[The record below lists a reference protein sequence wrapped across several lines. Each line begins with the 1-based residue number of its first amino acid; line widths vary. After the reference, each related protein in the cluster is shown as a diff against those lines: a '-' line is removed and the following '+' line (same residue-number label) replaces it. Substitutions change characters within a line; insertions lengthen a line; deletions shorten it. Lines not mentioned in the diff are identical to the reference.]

1 METAMAV
8 LGDDRRYPARMRFSI
23 RTLLST
29 VLAMAVLLAAF
40 IAAQNWLDGETEL
53 SRLTLPNETELRF
66 TIDNFHD
73 EGGRSIY
80 WQRLVDSKPP
90 EHRHVIGHCYPER
103 AFDAEFKFTATED
116 GDLIV
121 VYERRNPDVVL
132 GFIEFSTGI
141 QYPGNG
147 EPPWDEYYANMNAVI
162 QKLRDEQP
170 DKVYIL
176 SHQVPGDR
184 PLFVR

>member
-1 METAMAV
+1 MLV
-8 LGDDRRYPARMRFSI
+8 L
-23 RTLLST
+23 
-29 VLAMAVLLAAF
+29 VVLLAAF
-40 IAAQNWLDGETEL
+40 VAFRGWLNGETEL
-53 SRLTLPNETELRF
+53 SRLRLPDESEFRF

-80 WQRLVDSKPP
+80 WQRLVDSKPI
-90 EHRHVIGHCYPER
+90 EHRQVIGRCYPER
-103 AFDAEFKFTATED
+103 AFDAEFNFTATED

-147 EPPWDEYYANMNAVI
+147 EPPWDEFYANMNGVI

-170 DKVYIL
+170 SNTYTL